1 MKREANGEGKN
12 EDSAIQSGNVSSRHA
27 RESGRPD
34 AHAKFEIC
42 VGLSSKS
49 DNTRLEFVKTVRQGA
64 EKKMQQASS
73 AGSLIEVS
81 SVSISERH

>member
-1 MKREANGEGKN
+1 MKREANGEGKK
-12 EDSAIQSGNVSSRHA
+12 EDSAIQSNVSSRHA

-34 AHAKFEIC
+34 ARAKFEIC

-73 AGSLIEVS
+73 AGSLIEGS